1 MKTLDEYIREL
12 AEKDREHS
20 KQSTAFSGKP
30 PLQLRIEEECRKRGF
45 WEIRGHSRRG
55 FDNQIYVSYHG
66 LPREFDKINYMHCH
80 DYFEMMYV
88 YRGSCVNKTPEKNIS
103 LHEGDIVLLNPNSL
117 HCPHVEHEE
126 DVLLNFHIPN
136 DLIQQNI
143 IPMLRDNPIFMSFF
157 IDFFY
162 RSPES
167 KRVLYFSKNPVEVRQ
182 LCNRMCLE
190 SFQRQDFSASIL
202 ESSLTILFA
211 LLAREY
217 KTMYQIS
224 ETPSKDCQIY
234 DILTYIEQ
242 NCTDVTLELLSRQFP
257 YTPAYLSRLIKKHTG
272 KSFSEIVQSQRM
284 ARVVQYLT
292 STTLPIIDI
301 ANLAGFSDIVYFNK
315 VFKARFGMSPT
326 EYRRS
331 F

>member
-1 MKTLDEYIREL
+1 MKTLDEYIREQQESL
-12 AEKDREHS
+12 QKEPAASQRKQLVQNMIKAHEKKGFFEIGENLLTQQTPDQILVTLHNPASVTS
-20 KQSTAFSGKP
+20 KKG
-30 PLQLRIEEECRKRGF
+30 I
-45 WEIRGHSRRG
+45 
-55 FDNQIYVSYHG
+55 
-66 LPREFDKINYMHCH
+66 MHRH
-80 DYFEMMYV
+80 HYFEMMYV
-88 YRGSCVNKTPEKNIS
+88 YRGSCRNKTPQDMVP
-103 LHEGDIVLLNPNSL
+103 LHEGDIVLLNPNVL
-117 HCPHVEHEE
+117 HCAQVECSD
-126 DVLLNFHIPN
+126 DVLLNFWIPN
-136 DLIQQNI
+136 DLIQRNI

-162 RSPES
+162 RFPES
-167 KRVLYFSKNPVEVRQ
+167 KRVLYFSKNPSEIRQ